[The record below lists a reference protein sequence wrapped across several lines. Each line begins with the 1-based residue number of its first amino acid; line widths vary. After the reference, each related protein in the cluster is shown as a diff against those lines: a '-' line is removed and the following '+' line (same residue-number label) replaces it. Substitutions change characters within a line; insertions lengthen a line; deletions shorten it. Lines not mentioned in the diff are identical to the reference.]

1 MLYEAIIFD
10 LDGTAMPSA
19 EDTTPS
25 AKMISATKS
34 FKDKT
39 HLCAA
44 TGRSWKMAKDII
56 LALGLTDPCIVSG
69 GAVIMDPLKQEIL
82 WQETINEDS
91 LSQILKVAQE
101 YDYRFVYAT
110 GLTTSAKQPD
120 EISSLPAETNTIYIM
135 RVGADKAA
143 QVLKDLS
150 GIDHITITKAISWEL
165 NNSIDIHITNAKAT
179 KEHAVIEL
187 CRILGVNPVNT
198 AGVGDGFNDVHLFN
212 SVGHKIAMGNAV
224 PELKELADKVIDTID
239 NDGLAKFIES
249 SIKLGV

>member
-10 LDGTAMPSA
+10 LDGTAMPSV
-19 EDTTPS
+19 EDAMPS
-25 AKMISATKS
+25 PKMISTTKS
-34 FKDKT
+34 YKGKA
-39 HLCAA
+39 HLSAA

-69 GAVIMDPLKQEIL
+69 GAVIMDPLQQEIL

-91 LSQILKVAQE
+91 LSQILKAAQK

-110 GLTTSAKQPD
+110 GLTTYAKQPD
-120 EISSLPAETNTIYIM
+120 EISTLPAETNTIYIM
-135 RVGADKAA
+135 GVGGDKAN
-143 QVLKDLS
+143 QVLKDLR
-150 GIDHITITKAISWEL
+150 GIDHITITKAISWKL

-187 CRILGVNPVNT
+187 CRILGVNPVKT

-212 SVGHKIAMGNAV
+212 SVGHKVAMGNAV
-224 PELKELADKVIDTID
+224 PELKELADEVVDTID
-239 NDGLAKFIES
+239 NDGLAKFIEA
-249 SIKLGV
+249 SIKPGA